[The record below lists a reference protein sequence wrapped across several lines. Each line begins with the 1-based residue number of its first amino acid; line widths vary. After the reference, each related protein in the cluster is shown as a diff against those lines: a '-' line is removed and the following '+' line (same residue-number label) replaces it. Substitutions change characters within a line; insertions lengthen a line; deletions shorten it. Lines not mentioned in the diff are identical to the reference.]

1 MSEPGE
7 RSPLH
12 SRTIILPRLLSA
24 RSTASQVRW
33 TSYLWRFQLFV
44 AGWSSNSQEDQ
55 NGAIQP
61 HHILVSKA
69 ANIRPDFC
77 FRNSRDLI
85 HHQATNSSQS
95 VGLARLNEE
104 SKKRSISWIGSERA
118 QRNRIRHV
126 EPVVLKNHHRTR
138 FSSVVL
144 TARNG
149 PNLAALHVPPQSE
162 MASIKSWSSFA

>member
-1 MSEPGE
+1 MS
-7 RSPLH
+7 RQNALPLH

-61 HHILVSKA
+61 HHILVSKT

-77 FRNSRDLI
+77 FRNSCDLI

-95 VGLARLNEE
+95 VALARLDEE
-104 SKKRSISWIGSERA
+104 SKKGSIGWIGCECA
-118 QRNRIRHV
+118 H
-126 EPVVLKNHHRTR
+126 
-138 FSSVVL
+138 
-144 TARNG
+144 RNG
-149 PNLAALHVPPQSE
+149 VCHV
-162 MASIKSWSSFA
+162 K